1 MVGYGVGVAAAAA
14 TCNGDPAAIVG
25 GLGPQGTL
33 ASMARERNG
42 PVPSQLIQDLLVL
55 PLGPV
60 DSPLE
65 GRQLR
70 GVFLPG
76 GRQLMAL
83 LLP

>member
-70 GVFLPG
+70 GVFLPD
-76 GRQLMAL
+76 RQLMAL

>member
-14 TCNGDPAAIVG
+14 TCNGDLAAIVG

-60 DSPLE
+60 DSPE

-70 GVFLPG
+70 GVFLLE